1 MSKIHEDSMVTDKY
15 NKELLDE
22 ISHELYKN
30 VCAKYSEDNMIRDKY
45 NKELSAKLGFISDEL
60 FGDIDVKYKTL
71 NSEVPPLQKIAKGD
85 WIDLYI
91 ATIEIIDEP
100 FISKVKR
107 KLGILKDYQYDKG
120 TTLLFNL
127 GIAMELPVGYES
139 YITPRSS
146 TFKKYGLILTN
157 SIGVLDNLYKGDSD
171 YYLAMCHSLK
181 SGEVKPG
188 DRLFQFR
195 VQKNQPH
202 IIFQEVESLGNEDRG
217 GYGTTGSGGI
227 NASN

>member
-1 MSKIHEDSMVTDKY
+1 MSNIH
-15 NKELLDE
+15 
-22 ISHELYKN
+22 
-30 VCAKYSEDNMIRDKY
+30 EDNMITDVPTNSY
-45 NKELSAKLGFISDEL
+45 INEISDRLDSISNEL
-60 FGDIDVKYKTL
+60 FGDIDVRYKTL

-157 SIGVLDNLYKGDSD
+157 GIGV
-171 YYLAMCHSLK
+171 
-181 SGEVKPG
+181 
-188 DRLFQFR
+188 
-195 VQKNQPH
+195 
-202 IIFQEVESLGNEDRG
+202 
-217 GYGTTGSGGI
+217 
-227 NASN
+227 

>member
-1 MSKIHEDSMVTDKY
+1 MIT
-15 NKELLDE
+15 
-22 ISHELYKN
+22 N
-30 VCAKYSEDNMIRDKY
+30 VPTNSYIN
-45 NKELSAKLGFISDEL
+45 ELSDRLDSISNEL
-60 FGDIDVKYKTL
+60 FGDIDVRYKTL
-71 NSEVPPLQKIAKGD
+71 NIEVPPLQKIAKGD

-127 GIAMELPVGYES
+127 GIAMELPIGYES

-146 TFKKYGLILTN
+146 TFKKCGLILTN

-181 SGEVKPG
+181 GGEVKVG

-195 VQKNQPH
+195 VQRNQPH
-202 IIFQEVESLGNEDRG
+202 IKFQEVESLDNEDRG
-217 GYGTTGSGGI
+217 GYGTTGHGGL
-227 NASN
+227 NEGN

>member
-1 MSKIHEDSMVTDKY
+1 MSNIHK
-15 NKELLDE
+15 
-22 ISHELYKN
+22 
-30 VCAKYSEDNMIRDKY
+30 DNMITNVPTNSY
-45 NKELSAKLGFISDEL
+45 INELSDRLDSISNEL
-60 FGDIDVKYKTL
+60 FGDIDVRYKTL
-71 NSEVPPLQKIAKGD
+71 NIEVPPLQKIAKGD

-100 FISKVKR
+100 SISKVKR

-127 GIAMELPVGYES
+127 GIAMELPIGYES

-181 SGEVKPG
+181 SGEVKVG

-195 VQKNQPH
+195 VQKNQPY
-202 IIFQEVESLGNEDRG
+202 IKFREVKSLGNEDRG
-217 GYGTTGSGGI
+217 GYGTTGTGGI
-227 NASN
+227 DEGN

>member
-1 MSKIHEDSMVTDKY
+1 MSNIHEDNMMTDVTTNSY
-15 NKELLDE
+15 IN
-22 ISHELYKN
+22 
-30 VCAKYSEDNMIRDKY
+30 
-45 NKELSAKLGFISDEL
+45 ELSNRVDSISDEL
-60 FGDIDVKYKTL
+60 FGDIHVKYKTL
-71 NSEVPPLQKIAKGD
+71 NSEVPPPQKIAKGD
-85 WIDLYI
+85 WIDLYV

-100 FISKVKR
+100 FISKIKR

-157 SIGVLDNLYKGDSD
+157 SIGILDNLYNGSSD

-195 VQKNQPH
+195 VQRNQPH
-202 IIFQEVESLGNEDRG
+202 IKFQEVKSLGNEDRG
-217 GYGTTGSGGI
+217 GYGTTGNGGLD
-227 NASN
+227 ASN

>member
-1 MSKIHEDSMVTDKY
+1 MSNIHK
-15 NKELLDE
+15 
-22 ISHELYKN
+22 
-30 VCAKYSEDNMIRDKY
+30 DNMITNVPTNSY
-45 NKELSAKLGFISDEL
+45 INELSDRLDSISNEL
-60 FGDIDVKYKTL
+60 FGDIDVRYKTL
-71 NSEVPPLQKIAKGD
+71 NIEVPPLQKIAKGD

-127 GIAMELPVGYES
+127 GIAMELPIGYES

-157 SIGVLDNLYKGDSD
+157 SIGV
-171 YYLAMCHSLK
+171 
-181 SGEVKPG
+181 
-188 DRLFQFR
+188 
-195 VQKNQPH
+195 
-202 IIFQEVESLGNEDRG
+202 
-217 GYGTTGSGGI
+217 
-227 NASN
+227 

>member
-1 MSKIHEDSMVTDKY
+1 MSNINEDSMVTDKY

-22 ISHELYKN
+22 ISHKLYRDI
-30 VCAKYSEDNMIRDKY
+30 CAKYSEDDMIRDKY
-45 NKELSAKLGFISDEL
+45 NKELSAKLGFISNEL

-181 SGEVKPG
+181 SGEVKAG

-195 VQKNQPH
+195 VQRNQPH
-202 IIFQEVESLGNEDRG
+202 IRFQEVKSLGNEDRG